1 MRDFLFSGLVIF
13 IAVVLYLFLQNV
25 SFLFPFLLNVFSIVV
40 IYFAVEKGE
49 VFGAF
54 TGMACGLI
62 QDSFCLGVF
71 GVAGIAKTLLGY
83 FTGLISK
90 KINIVP
96 FPRNI
101 LFNIIML
108 IFELLVWIF
117 IYTLIVGEKLYTAN
131 GLLFLQPFCTAL
143 AVCFT
148 IVLVRKVRERKSKYI
163 R

>member
-1 MRDFLFSGLVIF
+1 MRDYLFGGVVIF
-13 IAVVLYLFLQNV
+13 ISVVLYLFLQNV
-25 SFLFPFLLNVFSIVV
+25 SFLFPFLFNVFSIVV
-40 IYFAVEKGE
+40 IYFAIEKGE
-49 VFGAF
+49 VFAAF

-62 QDSFCLGVF
+62 QDSFSLGVF

-96 FPRNI
+96 FFRNV

-117 IYTLIVGEKLYTAN
+117 IYTLIIGEKLYTAN

-143 AVCFT
+143 AASVT

-163 R
+163 K

>member
-1 MRDFLFSGLVIF
+1 MRDYLFGGLVIF
-13 IAVVLYLFLQNV
+13 ISVVLYLFLQNV
-25 SFLFPFLLNVFSIVV
+25 SFLFPFLFNVFSIVV

-49 VFGAF
+49 VFGDF

-62 QDSFCLGVF
+62 QDSFSLGVF

-96 FPRNI
+96 FFRNV
-101 LFNIIML
+101 LFNITML
-108 IFELLVWIF
+108 IFELLVWVF
-117 IYTLIVGEKLYTAN
+117 IYTLIIGEKLYTAN

-143 AVCFT
+143 AASVT
-148 IVLVRKVRERKSKYI
+148 IALVRKVRKRKSKYV

>member
-1 MRDFLFSGLVIF
+1 MRDYLFSGLVIF
-13 IAVVLYLFLQNV
+13 LSVVLYLVLQNI
-25 SFLFPFLLNVFSIVV
+25 SFLFPFLVNVFSIVV

-90 KINIVP
+90 KINVVP
-96 FPRNI
+96 FSRNV

-108 IFELLVWIF
+108 IFELPVKAFVW
-117 IYTLIVGEKLYTAN
+117 YW
-131 GLLFLQPFCTAL
+131 
-143 AVCFT
+143 
-148 IVLVRKVRERKSKYI
+148 
-163 R
+163 